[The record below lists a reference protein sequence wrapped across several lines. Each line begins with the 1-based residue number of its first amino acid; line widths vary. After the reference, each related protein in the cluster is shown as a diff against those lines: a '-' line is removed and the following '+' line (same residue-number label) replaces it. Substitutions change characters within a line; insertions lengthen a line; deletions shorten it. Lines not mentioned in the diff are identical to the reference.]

1 MARCNTGRCVETT
14 GTSYDRYRSAARR
27 IRAVTAMTCMHQP
40 SAPDHFE
47 RFDASSSIGPFDIQG
62 GAVHVCLIRA
72 AMTST
77 YRAFVDKLSV
87 ISRFNRFHFI
97 GHPIHDSLIKHL
109 TDVDQISHVALA
121 AFVDQLPEPMIAEAR
136 YIIDERF
143 HAEWAVV
150 VADEWQ
156 RKGIGHRLSSILL
169 RYAQSHH
176 VVRAWGLVQREN
188 RSMRSMA
195 RRLGFSQRYY
205 PRDSRLLLVE
215 RAL

>member
-1 MARCNTGRCVETT
+1 
-14 GTSYDRYRSAARR
+14 
-27 IRAVTAMTCMHQP
+27 MHQP
-40 SAPDHFE
+40 CAPDRLE
-47 RFDASSSIGPFDIQG
+47 RFNPLSSIDPFSVPG
-62 GAVHVCLIRA
+62 GAVHVRLIRA

-87 ISRFNRFHFI
+87 ISRFNRFHSL
-97 GHPIHDSLIKHL
+97 GYSNHDSLIKRL

-121 AFVDQLPEPMIAEAR
+121 AFVDQFPGLMIAEAR

-143 HAEWAVV
+143 HAEWAVA
-150 VADEWQ
+150 VADDWQ
-156 RKGIGHRLSSILL
+156 RQGIGRRLSSILL

-195 RRLGFSQRYY
+195 RRLGFTQRHY

-215 RAL
+215 RVL